1 MMSLAVLLSRAR
13 VALGLAVLLAAAP
26 ALQAQSTVVRIA
38 TTQGNLD
45 LRLLDEAV
53 PRTVVNFIAYLR
65 AGSYKDNMFHRSARS
80 TPAGGVEGPFVIQGG
95 GYRWTQSDL
104 TPVAVTK
111 NNPVANEFAAT
122 RSNLRGTVAMAKIG
136 GNPNSATNEWFVNL
150 SDNTSLDTQ
159 NGGFTVF
166 AQVSSDG
173 MGVADRIAALARYN
187 AGGAFNEMPVT
198 MTEIRDFAAL
208 RDAAVL
214 ITEVIEYPSKATATD
229 ADRIRPPRGRTVVVG
244 AGKAGGAMAAAL
256 DALWPADAPLKGLV
270 VTRYGMCRRPGGAAR
285 PHRGRRGRAPGARR
299 GRPQRAAA
307 A

>member
-111 NNPVANEFAAT
+111 NNPVANEFSTT

-229 ADRIRPPRGRTVVVG
+229 ADRIFDFLEHHYPQHVPAQGRQSGSADGYTYRLYPQTG
-244 AGKAGGAMAAAL
+244 AYLGVKDSQVYYLVPSLGGEVKRLGSLTDWLVHAL
-256 DALWPADAPLKGLV
+256 TNGF
-270 VTRYGMCRRPGGAAR
+270 
-285 PHRGRRGRAPGARR
+285 
-299 GRPQRAAA
+299 
-307 A
+307 